1 MTRGWD
7 RTMNKSDVIESLL
20 SKPYWL
26 IDVLPKQVPAGSAG
40 QYFKAERYFL
50 SRLDEISWKFA
61 RVFIRL
67 NCYYDLQVSTDGET
81 WILNASPGDL
91 ARRFEESASSHSP
104 LSIFIGSDVALV
116 TFSGDDHYMTL
127 YNPDEELLELVR
139 QCAQA
144 EGLFVWGPKQ
154 TEP

>member
-1 MTRGWD
+1 MIRPD
-7 RTMNKSDVIESLL
+7 IIDSLL
-20 SKPYWL
+20 EKPYWL

-50 SRLDEISWKFA
+50 SWLDEISWKFA
-61 RVFIRL
+61 RILIRL
-67 NCYYDLQVSTDGET
+67 NCYYDLQVSLDRDI
-81 WILNASPGDL
+81 WIQNESPEDL
-91 ARRFEESASSHSP
+91 ARCFEESAASHTP
-104 LSIFIGSDVALV
+104 LSILIGSDEALV
-116 TFSGDDHYMTL
+116 TFSGDDHYLTL

-154 TEP
+154 P

>member
-1 MTRGWD
+1 MKGT
-7 RTMNKSDVIESLL
+7 VLIESLL

-40 QYFKAERYFL
+40 QYFEAERYYL
-50 SRLDEISWKFA
+50 SRLDEIGRKFA
-61 RVFIRL
+61 QVIIRL
-67 NCYYDLQVSTDGET
+67 NCYYDLLVSTDGET
-81 WILNASPGDL
+81 WILNESPEDL
-91 ARRFEESASSHSP
+91 MRRFEESAASHSP
-104 LSIFIGSDVALV
+104 ISILIGSDEALI

-154 TEP
+154 T

>member
-1 MTRGWD
+1 MDKTD
-7 RTMNKSDVIESLL
+7 CIENLL

-50 SRLDEISWKFA
+50 SRLDEIGRKFA

-81 WILNASPGDL
+81 WILNESPEGL
-91 ARRFEESASSHSP
+91 ARRFEESAASHSP
-104 LSIFIGSDVALV
+104 LSVLIGSNDALV

-144 EGLFVWGPKQ
+144 EGLFVWGPKH

>member
-1 MTRGWD
+1 MD
-7 RTMNKSDVIESLL
+7 KADLIENLL

-40 QYFKAERYFL
+40 QYFRAERYFL
-50 SRLDEISWKFA
+50 SWLDEISGKFA

-81 WILNASPGDL
+81 WILNESPEGL
-91 ARRFEESASSHSP
+91 ARRFEKSAAAHSP
-104 LSIFIGSDVALV
+104 ISVLIGSEDALI

-127 YNPDEELLELVR
+127 FNPDEKLLELVR

>member
-1 MTRGWD
+1 MDKTD
-7 RTMNKSDVIESLL
+7 IIENLL

-26 IDVLPKQVPAGSAG
+26 IDVLPKQVPAESAG
-40 QYFKAERYFL
+40 QYFKVERYFL
-50 SRLDEISWKFA
+50 SWLDEIGRKFA
-61 RVFIRL
+61 RVLIRL
-67 NCYYDLQVSTDGET
+67 NCYYDLQVGTDGET
-81 WILNASPGDL
+81 WILNESPEVL
-91 ARRFEESASSHSP
+91 ARRFEESAASHSP
-104 LSIFIGSDVALV
+104 LSVLIGSEEALI

-127 YNPDEELLELVR
+127 YNPDDELLELVR

>member
-1 MTRGWD
+1 MIDTE
-7 RTMNKSDVIESLL
+7 NSS
-20 SKPYWL
+20 YWI
-26 IDVLPKQVPAGSAG
+26 IDILPKQVPAGSPG
-40 QYFKAERYFL
+40 QYFKVERYFL
-50 SRLDEISWKFA
+50 SWLDEISRKFA
-61 RVFIRL
+61 LILIRL

-81 WILNASPGDL
+81 WIQNVSPADL
-91 ARRFEESASSHSP
+91 VRHFEESAASHSP
-104 LSIFIGSDVALV
+104 LSILIGSDEALI

-127 YNPDEELLELVR
+127 YNPGQELLELAR

>member
-1 MTRGWD
+1 MKDTD
-7 RTMNKSDVIESLL
+7 FIESLL
-20 SKPYWL
+20 EKPYWL

-50 SRLDEISWKFA
+50 SWLDEISWKFA
-61 RVFIRL
+61 RILIRL
-67 NCYYDLQVSTDGET
+67 SCYHDLQVSTDGET
-81 WILNASPGDL
+81 WILNESPRDL
-91 ARRFEESASSHSP
+91 ARCFEESAASYSP
-104 LSIFIGSDVALV
+104 LSVLIGSDEALI
-116 TFSGDDHYMTL
+116 TFSGYDHYMTL
-127 YNPDEELLELVR
+127 YNPGQELLELAR

>member
-1 MTRGWD
+1 MRHGWD
-7 RTMNKSDVIESLL
+7 KAMKDTDFIESLL
-20 SKPYWL
+20 EKPYWL

-40 QYFKAERYFL
+40 QYFNVEWYFL
-50 SRLDEISWKFA
+50 SRLDEISRKFA
-61 RVFIRL
+61 RVLIRL
-67 NCYYDLQVSTDGET
+67 NCYYDLTVSPDGET
-81 WILNASPGDL
+81 WILNESPEDL
-91 ARRFEESASSHSP
+91 ARRLEESAASHSP
-104 LSIFIGSDVALV
+104 LSVHIGSGDALV

-127 YNPDEELLELVR
+127 YNPDEELLELAL

>member
-1 MTRGWD
+1 MD
-7 RTMNKSDVIESLL
+7 KSDCIENLL

-50 SRLDEISWKFA
+50 SLLDEISWKFA
-61 RVFIRL
+61 RILIRL
-67 NCYYDLQVSTDGET
+67 NCYYELQVSTDGET
-81 WILNASPGDL
+81 WILNESPGDL
-91 ARRFEESASSHSP
+91 AHRFEESAASHTP
-104 LSIFIGSDVALV
+104 LSILIGSDETLV
-116 TFSGDDHYMTL
+116 TFSGDDHYLTL

-154 TEP
+154 P

>member
-1 MTRGWD
+1 MD
-7 RTMNKSDVIESLL
+7 KSDCIENLL

-50 SRLDEISWKFA
+50 SWLDEISWKFA
-61 RVFIRL
+61 RILIRL
-67 NCYYDLQVSTDGET
+67 NCYCDLHVSTDGES

-91 ARRFEESASSHSP
+91 ARRFEESAASHSP
-104 LSIFIGSDVALV
+104 LSILVGSDEALI

-127 YNPDEELLELVR
+127 FNPDEELLELVR

-144 EGLFVWGPKQ
+144 ESLFVWGPKHA
-154 TEP
+154 EP

>member
-1 MTRGWD
+1 MIRPD
-7 RTMNKSDVIESLL
+7 IIDSLL

-50 SRLDEISWKFA
+50 SWLDELSWKFA
-61 RVFIRL
+61 RILIRV

-81 WILNASPGDL
+81 WILNESPGDL
-91 ARRFEESASSHSP
+91 ARRFEDSAAVHSP
-104 LSIFIGSDVALV
+104 LSVLVGSGDALI

-154 TEP
+154 PES

>member
-1 MTRGWD
+1 MIRPDT
-7 RTMNKSDVIESLL
+7 IETLL
-20 SKPYWL
+20 EKPYWL
-26 IDVLPKQVPAGSAG
+26 IDILPKQVPAGSAG
-40 QYFKAERYFL
+40 QYFMAERYFL

-61 RVFIRL
+61 QIIIRL
-67 NCYYDLQVSTDGET
+67 NCYYDLRVSIDGET
-81 WILNASPGDL
+81 WILNESPEVL
-91 ARRFEESASSHSP
+91 VRRFEDSAASHSP
-104 LSIFIGSDVALV
+104 LSVLVGSGDALI

-154 TEP
+154 PES

>member
-1 MTRGWD
+1 
-7 RTMNKSDVIESLL
+7 MNKSDVIESLL

-50 SRLDEISWKFA
+50 SRLDEIGRKFS
-61 RVFIRL
+61 RILIRL

-116 TFSGDDHYMTL
+116 TFSGDDHYMTI
-127 YNPDEELLELVR
+127 YNPDEDLLELVR

>member
-1 MTRGWD
+1 MIRPDT
-7 RTMNKSDVIESLL
+7 IETLL
-20 SKPYWL
+20 EKPYWL

-50 SRLDEISWKFA
+50 SWLDEISWKFA
-61 RVFIRL
+61 QVIIRL
-67 NCYYDLQVSTDGET
+67 NCYYDLRVSIDGET
-81 WILNASPGDL
+81 WILNESPEVL
-91 ARRFEESASSHSP
+91 VRRFEDSAASHSP
-104 LSIFIGSDVALV
+104 LSVLVGSGDAFI

-154 TEP
+154 PES

>member
-1 MTRGWD
+1 MIRPD
-7 RTMNKSDVIESLL
+7 IIDSLL
-20 SKPYWL
+20 DKRYWL

-50 SRLDEISWKFA
+50 SWLDEISWKFA
-61 RVFIRL
+61 RVLIRV
-67 NCYYDLQVSTDGET
+67 NCYHDLQVSTDGET
-81 WILNASPGDL
+81 WILNESPEDL
-91 ARRFEESASSHSP
+91 ARRFEESAASHSP
-104 LSIFIGSDVALV
+104 LSILIGSDDALV

-154 TEP
+154 P